1 MKKTRKCDILYTIFN
16 VEVIIMSKTTWKGG
30 TLLAPV
36 PVVLVSCGTVEKPAA
51 LTVAWTGTIC
61 SDPPRLYISVRP
73 ERNSY
78 DIIKQSGEFCVN
90 MMSSEYAR
98 KIDYC
103 GIKSGKH
110 EDKLA
115 KQKLTA
121 LPCTQISAPQIA
133 QSKITLECKVCDIIP
148 QGSHDMFLADIVA
161 VNVDD
166 SLISENGK
174 LKIEQ
179 AGLLAYAHG
188 SYFALGKKVGSFGF
202 SCKQKREKSV
212 SIKNNKTRKK
222 LKK

>member
-1 MKKTRKCDILYTIFN
+1 MGKTN
-16 VEVIIMSKTTWKGG
+16 WKGG
-30 TLLAPV
+30 ALLAPV

-51 LTVAWTGTIC
+51 ITVAWTGIIS

-78 DIIKQSGEFCVN
+78 DIIKNSREFCVN
-90 MMSSEYAR
+90 MMPSELVR

-103 GIKSGKH
+103 GIKSGRN
-110 EDKLA
+110 EDKFS

-121 LPCTQISAPQIA
+121 LPCSQISAPQIA
-133 QSKITLECKVCDIIP
+133 QSRITLECRVFDIIP
-148 QGSHDMFLADIVA
+148 QGSHDMFMADIVA

-166 SLISENGK
+166 SLISESGK

-188 SYFALGKKVGSFGF
+188 TYFALGKKIGTFGF
-202 SCKQKREKSV
+202 SCRHKREKSV
-212 SIKNNKTRKK
+212 SVKDTKTRKK

>member
-1 MKKTRKCDILYTIFN
+1 
-16 VEVIIMSKTTWKGG
+16 MSKTTWKGG

-51 LTVAWTGTIC
+51 LTIAWTGTIS

-78 DIIKQSGEFCVN
+78 GIIKETGEFCVN
-90 MMSSEYAR
+90 MLPSEFTR
-98 KIDYC
+98 KLDYC
-103 GIKSGKH
+103 GIKSGKN

-121 LPCTQISAPQIA
+121 IPCSKISAPQIA
-133 QSKITLECKVCDIIP
+133 QSKISLECKVADIIP
-148 QGSHDMFLADIVA
+148 QGSHDMFIADIVA
-161 VNVDD
+161 VNVEED
-166 SLISENGK
+166 LVSESGK

-179 AGLLAYAHG
+179 AGLIAYAHG
-188 SYFALGKKVGSFGF
+188 SYFALGKKIGSFGF

-212 SIKNNKTRKK
+212 SVKDPKRRKK

>member
-1 MKKTRKCDILYTIFN
+1 
-16 VEVIIMSKTTWKGG
+16 MSKTTWKGG

-51 LTVAWTGTIC
+51 ITIAWTGIIN
-61 SDPPRLYISVRP
+61 SDPPRIYISVRP

-78 DIIKQSGEFCVN
+78 EIIKNSWEFCVN
-90 MMSSEYAR
+90 MMPSEFVR

-103 GIKSGKH
+103 GIKSGKN

-133 QSKITLECKVCDIIP
+133 QSKISLECKVFDIIP

-161 VNVDD
+161 VT
-166 SLISENGK
+166 LTT
-174 LKIEQ
+174 
-179 AGLLAYAHG
+179 A
-188 SYFALGKKVGSFGF
+188 
-202 SCKQKREKSV
+202 
-212 SIKNNKTRKK
+212 
-222 LKK
+222 